1 MIDFLLLNS
10 ADKMCHLY
18 SVLLLFLLGGG
29 GGDIIIVRRSSVKG

>member
-29 GGDIIIVRRSSVKG
+29 GDIIIVRRSSVKG